1 MLFCRYG
8 SAWYVLP
15 SAPPHWTVLSRTLS
29 FKHKEKTNETI
40 FSCKHVFFF
49 LNILKTGLKRV
60 NILLKCKLETGQKI
74 IIWKCWKQTLTTAT
88 DNRSAYWCVF
98 NFSFLKKKKQTTLF
112 WCSFYS
118 LLLYSLIFV
127 LSVLEYST
135 REAYKLNCQSL
146 SRVLKYLLFP
156 KRPEKKGFRSINR

>member
-1 MLFCRYG
+1 MVCSAFC
-8 SAWYVLP
+8 SP
-15 SAPPHWTVLSRTLS
+15 TLNS
-29 FKHKEKTNETI
+29 VIQDF
-40 FSCKHVFFF
+40 VFQTQGEDKWNNILMQACLFF

-156 KRPEKKGFRSINR
+156 KRPEKKGFRSIDR